1 MKKQCLFPGL
11 MLSLLFVYA
20 CEEEEATDDFPI
32 LERTYVHRIPGCV
45 VGGNPEQN
53 CEEWVEFLG
62 GFKANILIGGDDIV
76 FSKSFRVNANDQ
88 IIVYDETGF
97 SSLSEI
103 VFEYINQDTLQRMS
117 DNSYWI
123 LRD

>member
-1 MKKQCLFPGL
+1 MKKHFLFPFL
-11 MLSLLFVYA
+11 IVSLLFVYA
-20 CEEEEATDDFPI
+20 CEEEVVIDDFPT
-32 LERTYVHRIPGCV
+32 LERTYVHQIPGCV
-45 VGGNPEQN
+45 SGGNPEQN

-62 GFKANILIGGDDIV
+62 GFKANILIGGNDIV
-76 FSKSFRVNANDQ
+76 FSKGFRVDANDH